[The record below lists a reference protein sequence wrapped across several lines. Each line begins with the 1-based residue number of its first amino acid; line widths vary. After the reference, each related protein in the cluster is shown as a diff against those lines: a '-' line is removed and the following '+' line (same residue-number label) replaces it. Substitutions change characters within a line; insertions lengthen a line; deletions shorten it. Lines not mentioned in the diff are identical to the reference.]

1 MKFHILSS
9 ATFALC
15 FLSISSSA
23 LAEDIQAVAA
33 ITGVTVSQGSA
44 VITRTGVVA
53 TPAGEHNLVI
63 TGLPGQLDLS
73 RLVISLA
80 DNDVRLGNLRVRR
93 EDQQDL
99 AGESQQ
105 QLQDQLDELSYQR
118 GRIDDTIQSANMQIK
133 LLDSLSSGNLGS
145 QESAFSPDSITEMLN
160 VVSSSSNTARQTI
173 RDAQRQGS
181 RLDIEIEQLRR
192 QLAEFASRN
201 RFSQVAVAA
210 VDLPSARDLAFTI
223 TYPANG
229 ARWTWMYEARLDT
242 DSSFLELGRKVAVNQ
257 TTGENW
263 ENVALT
269 ITTARPSSRIS
280 PPEINSLLVS
290 LDPPRQRVQENR
302 RLATA
307 AMMSSEAD
315 SNGIEEVV
323 VTGSYL
329 KSSVEVDSSAYLVDY
344 QIPGAVTVSSGGEQQ
359 IFPIDERGIE
369 TELVVRVM
377 PEQDRAAYLEARF
390 TLEDDVPV
398 QPGTMQFYR
407 DGSYIGSQRIA
418 GFLPQEEVSLPFGQ
432 DERVRVEV
440 LPDEEGSDAG
450 GTFRRVAVDNRR
462 QRFMITS
469 FHDTA
474 KLIEI
479 VARIPVS
486 QNDDIDVVF
495 DDDAT
500 PADEVDLDNKTGL
513 ILWRKLSTSS
523 EPVEIKHYYSIRYP
537 RDGQLYFRN

>member
-1 MKFHILSS
+1 MKFPILPSVAFTLCLLAVSGSS
-9 ATFALC
+9 
-15 FLSISSSA
+15 
-23 LAEDIQAVAA
+23 LADDIQASAA

-44 VITRTGVVA
+44 VITRSGLVSV
-53 TPAGEHNLVI
+53 PAGEHNLVI
-63 TGLPGQLDLS
+63 NGLPGQLDLS

-93 EDQQDL
+93 EDQQGL
-99 AGESQQ
+99 VGESQQ
-105 QLQDQLDELSYQR
+105 LLQDQLDELSYQR
-118 GRIDDTIQSANMQIK
+118 GRIEDTVQSANMQIK
-133 LLDSLSSGNLGS
+133 LLDSLSNGNLGS
-145 QESAFSPDSITEMLN
+145 QESAFSPSSITEILS

-192 QLAEFASRN
+192 RLAEFASRN

-210 VDLPSARDLAFTI
+210 VDLPSARELAFTI

-229 ARWTWMYEARLDT
+229 ARWTWLYEARLDT

-263 ENVALT
+263 ENVELT

-290 LDPPRQRVQENR
+290 LDPPRQRMQESR
-302 RLATA
+302 SLATA
-307 AMMSSEAD
+307 AMMSSPSDAA
-315 SNGIEEVV
+315 EENS

-329 KSSVEVDSSAYLVDY
+329 KSSVDIDSSAYLVDY
-344 QIPGAVTVSSGGEQQ
+344 QIPGTVTVSSGGEQQ

-377 PEQDRAAYLEARF
+377 PEQDQAAYLEARF
-390 TLEDDVPV
+390 TLDGDVPV
-398 QPGTMQFYR
+398 QAGAMQFYR
-407 DGSYIGSQRIA
+407 DGSYIGSQRIE

-440 LPDEEGSDAG
+440 LPEEESSDAG

-479 VARIPVS
+479 VARVPVS

-500 PADEVDLDNKTGL
+500 AADEVDLDNKTGL
-513 ILWRKLSTSS
+513 ILWRKQATSA
-523 EPVEIKHYYSIRYP
+523 EPIEIKHYYSIRHP
-537 RDGQLYFRN
+537 RDSQLYFRN

>member
-1 MKFHILSS
+1 MKYPILLR
-9 ATFALC
+9 ATLALC
-15 FLSISSSA
+15 FVSLSYSA
-23 LAEDIQAVAA
+23 LASDIQATAA
-33 ITGVTVSQGSA
+33 ITRVTVSQGSA
-44 VITRTGVVA
+44 VITRTGLVA
-53 TPAGEHNLVI
+53 VQAGEHNLVI
-63 TGLPGQLDLS
+63 NGLPGQLDLS
-73 RLVISLA
+73 RLVVSLA

-93 EDQQDL
+93 EDQQNL

-105 QLQDQLDELSYQR
+105 QLQDQLDERSYQR
-118 GRIDDTIQSANMQIK
+118 GRVDDTVQSANMQIK
-133 LLDSLSSGNLGS
+133 LLDSLSSGSLGTP
-145 QESAFSPDSITEMLN
+145 ETAFSADSITEMLS

-173 RDAQRQGS
+173 RDAQRRGS

-192 QLAEFASRN
+192 RLAEYASRN

-210 VDLPSARDLAFTI
+210 VVLPTARDLAFTV
-223 TYPANG
+223 TYPATG
-229 ARWTWMYEARLDT
+229 ARWTWLYEARLNT
-242 DSSFLELGRKVAVNQ
+242 NSSFLELGRKISVNQ

-269 ITTARPSSRIS
+269 ITTARPSSRLS
-280 PPEINSLLVS
+280 PPEIDSLLVS
-290 LDPPRQRVQENR
+290 LDSPRQRPQESR
-302 RLATA
+302 RLTSE
-307 AMMSSEAD
+307 AMMSSATDVSEDILVAA
-315 SNGIEEVV
+315 
-323 VTGSYL
+323 YL
-329 KSSVEVDSSAYLVDY
+329 KSSVDINSSDYLVDF
-344 QIPGAVTVSSGGEQQ
+344 QIPGDVTINSGGEQQ
-359 IFPIDERGIE
+359 VFPIDERGIN

-390 TLEDDVPV
+390 TLDDNLPI

-407 DGSYIGSQRIA
+407 DGSFIGSQRIA
-418 GFLPQEEVSLPFGQ
+418 GFLPQEEVSLAFGQ

-469 FHDTA
+469 FHDTP

-486 QNDDIDVVF
+486 QNDDIEVAI

-500 PADEVDLDNKTGL
+500 PADQVDLDDKTGL
-513 ILWRKLSTSS
+513 ILWRRQSTAA
-523 EPVEIKHYYSIRYP
+523 EPIEIKHYYSIRYP
-537 RDGQLYFRN
+537 RDRQLFYKN

>member
-1 MKFHILSS
+1 MKFSFFTS
-9 ATFALC
+9 TTFALY
-15 FLSISSSA
+15 FLSLSTSSV
-23 LAEDIQAVAA
+23 AEDIQATTA
-33 ITGVTVSQGSA
+33 ITEVTVSQGSA
-44 VITRTGVVA
+44 VITRTGRTAV
-53 TPAGEHNLVI
+53 PAGEHNIVI

-80 DNDVRLGNLRVRR
+80 DNDVRLGNLRIRR
-93 EDQQDL
+93 EDQQNL
-99 AGESQQ
+99 VGESQQ

-118 GRIDDTIQSANMQIK
+118 GRIDDTVQSANMQIK
-133 LLDSLSSGNLGS
+133 LLDALSSGNLGS
-145 QESAFSPDSITEMLN
+145 QDSAFSPATITEMLS

-173 RDAQRQGS
+173 RDAQRQAS
-181 RLDIEIEQLRR
+181 SLDIEIEQLRR
-192 QLAEFASRN
+192 RLAEFSSRN

-210 VDLPSARDLAFTI
+210 VELPSARELAFTI

-229 ARWTWMYEARLDT
+229 ARWTWLYEARLNT
-242 DSSFLELGRKVAVNQ
+242 DASFLELGRKVAVNQ

-263 ENVALT
+263 DNVALT
-269 ITTARPSSRIS
+269 ITTARPSSQIA
-280 PPEINSLLVS
+280 PPDIDSLLVS
-290 LDPPRQRVQENR
+290 LEPPRQIFQESR
-302 RLATA
+302 RLASASALGVTA
-307 AMMSSEAD
+307 S
-315 SNGIEEVV
+315 GIQDVMAPD
-323 VTGSYL
+323 TYL
-329 KSSVEVDSSAYLVDY
+329 KSAVDIDASAYLVDY
-344 QIPGAVTVSSGGEQQ
+344 KIPGTATINSGADQQ
-359 IFPIDERGIE
+359 IFPIDERGID
-369 TELVVRVM
+369 TDLVVRVF
-377 PEQDRAAYLEARF
+377 PEQDRTAYLEARF
-390 TLEDDVPV
+390 VLDDDVPV

-407 DGSYIGSQRIA
+407 DGSYIGSQIIA

-469 FHDTA
+469 FHDTV

-486 QNDDIDVVF
+486 QNDDIDIVF

-500 PADEVDLDNKTGL
+500 PADEVDLDNKSGL
-513 ILWRKLSTSS
+513 ILWRKQAISAQ
-523 EPVEIKHYYSIRYP
+523 PIEIKHNYSIRYP